1 MTQPTAMHDSF
12 TIVRSYPHAPARVF
26 AAWASVD
33 AKAAWFAAPPDRA
46 QTLRRDFDFRVGGTE
61 HLSAVW
67 SDGPNSVFDAVYHDI
82 AADQRIV
89 YSYAMMLGETRISV
103 SLATVT
109 FAADGTGTT
118 MTFTE
123 QAVYLNGYVDAG
135 SRERGTGWLLDNL
148 GTALAA
154 AG

>member
-1 MTQPTAMHDSF
+1 MTQPAAVHDSF
-12 TIVRSYPHAPARVF
+12 TIVRTYPHAPARVF
-26 AAWASVD
+26 AAWATQD
-33 AKAAWFAAPPDRA
+33 AKSAWFAAPHDRA
-46 QTLRRDFDFRVGGTE
+46 RTLRRDFDFRIGGAE

-67 SDGPNSVFDAVYHDI
+67 NDGPNSVFDAVYHDI
-82 AADQRIV
+82 VANERIV

-109 FAADGTGTT
+109 FAAAGGGTT

-123 QAVYLNGYVDAG
+123 QAVYLNGYADAG

-148 GTALAA
+148 GTALAG